1 MTFRIQKL
9 QYYNDWK
16 KKLFLSYKL
25 SATMIN
31 KLLKRLLLYMSYNK
45 WRFRLLIF
53 IKVVFNEI
61 DYT

>member
-16 KKLFLSYKL
+16 KKLFLNYKL